1 METLTPLGVGSEYSC
16 RRSGCRAGQRRVIG
30 KEERSLMGPL
40 VARRPVCRVRK
51 DAAERR
57 RSPLVDR
64 ERFPFTLIE
73 WIPLAGEHP
82 TAGSSRPASPPAVN
96 FGDPA
101 MLKTI
106 LTACAVSAAL
116 LASNVAL
123 AQTSA
128 PGEDKAP
135 TAKPATKAEK
145 DAAKKHRQATSKE
158 IAHGKGSLDSDNTVK
173 TTNKPKATSEEKAAA
188 KS

>member
-1 METLTPLGVGSEYSC
+1 
-16 RRSGCRAGQRRVIG
+16 
-30 KEERSLMGPL
+30 
-40 VARRPVCRVRK
+40 
-51 DAAERR
+51 
-57 RSPLVDR
+57 
-64 ERFPFTLIE
+64 
-73 WIPLAGEHP
+73 
-82 TAGSSRPASPPAVN
+82 
-96 FGDPA
+96 

-145 DAAKKHRQATSKE
+145 DAAKTHRRSTSKE

-173 TTNKPKATSEEKAAA
+173 TTDKPKASKDEKAAA
-188 KS
+188 QSKRKATGAEAAKSGSAGGEAATMSK

>member
-1 METLTPLGVGSEYSC
+1 
-16 RRSGCRAGQRRVIG
+16 
-30 KEERSLMGPL
+30 
-40 VARRPVCRVRK
+40 
-51 DAAERR
+51 
-57 RSPLVDR
+57 
-64 ERFPFTLIE
+64 
-73 WIPLAGEHP
+73 
-82 TAGSSRPASPPAVN
+82 
-96 FGDPA
+96 

-145 DAAKKHRQATSKE
+145 DAAKQHRKATSKE

-173 TTNKPKATSEEKAAA
+173 STDKPKATKDEKAAGKASRKAAGTQATKEGSGRLEDEGGA
-188 KS
+188 KK